1 MFWFPVPDN
10 LSIHFSSS
18 PACAAAMREWLVL
31 LEGPLELGE
40 TLAVFIKPGF
50 ELS

>member
-1 MFWFPVPDN
+1 
-10 LSIHFSSS
+10 
-18 PACAAAMREWLVL
+18 MREWLVL